1 MRARKVRSELPSVEK
16 GNVGPRCVA
25 SRVGAGVAFVVW
37 RVTRTKGRELV
48 ALRRRVAFAYC
59 CCIFRG
65 IRDSGDDTYTF
76 RVSTP
81 TKSEPHVGDAR
92 APKKRRVR
100 DS

>member
-1 MRARKVRSELPSVEK
+1 M
-16 GNVGPRCVA
+16 GPRCAA
-25 SRVGAGVAFVVW
+25 SRVGAGVASVVW